1 LDTVPDIIY
10 LLDTEFRLVRWN
22 RTVETLTGRTPQDL
36 LGIPATDLLHP
47 DDRKGALAAI
57 ARCLQVGRAEAELRM
72 LDKDGRAIPYYFNGA
87 VRRDAPGTVL
97 GIAGVGSDI
106 SEHKEMEA

>member
-10 LLDTEFRLVRWN
+10 LLDTEFPLVRWN

-47 DDRKGALAAI
+47 DDRRGAL
-57 ARCLQVGRAEAELRM
+57 V
-72 LDKDGRAIPYYFNGA
+72 
-87 VRRDAPGTVL
+87 
-97 GIAGVGSDI
+97 
-106 SEHKEMEA
+106 